1 MQHRTIVTSSLSKT
15 FSVTGSFYFALLKV
29 ELMQLMLLPVSVTQ
43 QELLQ
48 KVLPW
53 ELGWPSK

>member
-1 MQHRTIVTSSLSKT
+1 MQQRTIVTSSLSKT
-15 FSVTGSFYFALLKV
+15 FSVTGSFCFALLKV
-29 ELMQLMLLPVSVTQ
+29 ELMELMLFPVLVTQ

-53 ELGWPSK
+53 ELGWLSK

>member
-1 MQHRTIVTSSLSKT
+1 MQQRTIVTSSLSKT
-15 FSVTGSFYFALLKV
+15 FSVTGSFCFPLLKV
-29 ELMQLMLLPVSVTQ
+29 ELMELMLFPVLVTQ

-53 ELGWPSK
+53 ELGWLSK

>member
-1 MQHRTIVTSSLSKT
+1 MQQRTIVTSSLSKT

-29 ELMQLMLLPVSVTQ
+29 ELMELMRLPVLVTQ

-53 ELGWPSK
+53 ELGWLSK